1 MHHVAISWQKPG
13 QATSDD
19 TEIFFFVGGKYL
31 TYPVT
36 VQNAEDLPETHLVES
51 LKR

>member
-1 MHHVAISWQKPG
+1 MHHVAISWRKPG

-19 TEIFFFVGGKYL
+19 TEIKRFFGKHL

-36 VQNAEDLPETHLVES
+36 VQNAEDLPDTDLVES
-51 LKR
+51 LKT